1 MAAPDLVGLF
11 VRPLEELGIPY
22 MVTGGVAAVIYG
34 DPRFTRD
41 IDIVLWL
48 VPEDAERFSDAF
60 DPEAFYVPPLDTLR
74 EEASRRRHG
83 HFNIIHRESALR
95 ADVYVRDSDPLHA
108 WAFDRRRSLELD
120 QGSIALA
127 PPEYVIVRKLE
138 YYRDS
143 GSDRHLRDIAMMLR
157 LSTDLIDQR
166 EVERWVAKL
175 ELGAEWRE
183 AEVFEVS

>member
-1 MAAPDLVGLF
+1 MAAPDLVGVF
-11 VRPLEELGIPY
+11 VRPLEALGIPY

-41 IDIVLWL
+41 IDIVLGL
-48 VPEDAERFSDAF
+48 APEDAQQFSDAF

-74 EEASRRRHG
+74 EEAGRQRHG
-83 HFNIIHRESALR
+83 HFNVIHRDSALR
-95 ADVYVRDSDPLHA
+95 ADVYISGSDPLHV
-108 WAFDRRRSLELD
+108 WAFDRRQSLQLD
-120 QGSIALA
+120 QGSVALA

-157 LSTDLIDQR
+157 LSADQIDQR
-166 EVERWVAKL
+166 EIERWVA
-175 ELGAEWRE
+175 ELDLGTEWRE
-183 AEVFEVS
+183 ARDRG

>member
-1 MAAPDLVGLF
+1 MAAPDLVGVF
-11 VRPLEELGIPY
+11 VRPLEALGIPY

-48 VPEDAERFSDAF
+48 VPEDAERFSGAF

-74 EEASRRRHG
+74 EEAGRRRYG
-83 HFNIIHRESALR
+83 HFNIIHRDSALR
-95 ADVYVRDSDPLHA
+95 AYVYLSGSDTRHA
-108 WAFDRRRSLELD
+108 WALDRRRSLELD
-120 QGSIALA
+120 QGSITLA

-143 GSDRHLRDIAMMLR
+143 RSDRHLRDIGMMLQ
-157 LSTDLIDQR
+157 LSADQIDQR
-166 EVERWVAKL
+166 EVERWVTEL
-175 ELGAEWRE
+175 DLGAEWGEARE
-183 AEVFEVS
+183 FLA